1 MKAKMIKILLLVVA
15 LIICLSVALY
25 AAHSYSS
32 QANTTTTPS
41 VAADTDNELN
51 VITPTKGDKSWIR
64 KAN

>member
-1 MKAKMIKILLLVVA
+1 MKARISKILLLVVA

-32 QANTTTTPS
+32 QAKTTTPS